1 MSGFHFS
8 KVSKFKIRRGGVVED
23 VSPPHLA
30 SSTVSGFGLTVLQGP
45 ETVVGH
51 PPVFPA
57 PEVRADVPFST
68 NPARRGPSS
77 ENVRSSAGKRPKVE
91 SGEQAFRTPVSL
103 PPDRCEYINIG
114 VRQDELDPS
123 VVEKLP
129 SAVALVATSVH
140 KYWTSPFGKVV
151 DTTEVTELMKLA
163 EMYTSRSHV
172 LNCELYKMLEMR
184 VAEIQSVLGEDENA
198 EAMRAEIKRL
208 RARLAF
214 SEDVRSR
221 ATYDVTKAQTIQK
234 ACIVAQK
241 KAESRLKSF
250 QNMIQAKD
258 RELTEVLNELAKAKG
273 LLAKLGVPGYTET
286 AIISGCQERTP
297 PYSFAGEISN
307 LFPDRL
313 TD

>member
-8 KVSKFKIRRGGVVED
+8 KVPKFKIRRGRIVED
-23 VSPPHLA
+23 VSPPYLA
-30 SSTVSGFGLTVLQGP
+30 SSGVSGSGPTVLQGP

-51 PPVFPA
+51 PPVSPA

-68 NPARRGPSS
+68 NPARRGSSS

-91 SGEQAFRTPVSL
+91 SGEQASRTPVFL
-103 PPDRCEYINIG
+103 PPGRHEYINIG
-114 VRQDELDPS
+114 ARQDELDPS

-129 SAVALVATSVH
+129 SAVALAATSVH
-140 KYWTSPFGKVV
+140 KYWTSPFGKAV

-184 VAEIQSVLGEDENA
+184 VAEIQSALGEDENA

-208 RARLAF
+208 RAPLAF
-214 SEDVRSR
+214 SKDTWNR

-234 ACIVAQK
+234 TCIIAQK
-241 KAESRLKSF
+241 KVESQLKSY

-258 RELTEVLNELAKAKG
+258 RELTKVLDELAKAKG

-286 AIISGCQERTP
+286 
-297 PYSFAGEISN
+297 
-307 LFPDRL
+307 
-313 TD
+313 